1 MGKEGTAAVLLG
13 FCGVVVSMLLDVSLV
28 LNKTQDKHMTETDEA
43 LTKEQRTDH
52 DERRFPAALQSKHGY
67 QVPSFFTG
75 GGTCL
80 ISDDLCWHFSSDVGV
95 KCT

>member
-28 LNKTQDKHMTETDEA
+28 LNKTQDKQHMTETDEA

-67 QVPSFFTG
+67 QVPSSFSHN
-75 GGTCL
+75 
-80 ISDDLCWHFSSDVGV
+80 SDSRR
-95 KCT
+95 K